1 MQAPGFFD
9 DPAIRAAWCGAEWF
23 GDAQGQLDPK
33 KEAEAAKIRVDEGF
47 STREREAAELTG
59 MKYDQIH
66 AVRKREE
73 AMRRADGLSV
83 TSPVQPGPEPDK
95 EEEEKDE

>member
-1 MQAPGFFD
+1 
-9 DPAIRAAWCGAEWF
+9 
-23 GDAQGQLDPK
+23 
-33 KEAEAAKIRVDEGF
+33 
-47 STREREAAELTG
+47 

-83 TSPVQPGPEPDK
+83 TSPAQHRPGPDK